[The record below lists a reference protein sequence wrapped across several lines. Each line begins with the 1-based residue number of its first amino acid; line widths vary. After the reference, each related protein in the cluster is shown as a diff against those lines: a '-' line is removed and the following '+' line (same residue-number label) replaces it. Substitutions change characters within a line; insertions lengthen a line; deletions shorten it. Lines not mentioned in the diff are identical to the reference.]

1 MWKKISQNL
10 FNVRRHFSE
19 SINYFCIPHTEQT
32 ILEASCWKEVE
43 RTLKAGR
50 TIKEMNPACDFARE
64 VLCLSHWKKNV
75 SFLNLMFSPVRT
87 TRTQKKFSVE
97 SVAWGETGRPID
109 FSVSPYV
116 TLNKILVVKKQ
127 SWASKSEIDVFKF
140 QWWKNISEIWTCS
153 KNSSSTLFALQNYFN
168 YTIY

>member
-64 VLCLSHWKKNV
+64 VLCLSHCIRSV
-75 SFLNLMFSPVRT
+75 SFLNLMFSPVR
-87 TRTQKKFSVE
+87 RS
-97 SVAWGETGRPID
+97 SMLRLAWGETGRPIN
-109 FSVSPYV
+109 FSVSPFV
-116 TLNKILVVKKQ
+116 TLNKIWVVRKTNISMKIRN
-127 SWASKSEIDVFKF
+127 WCF
-140 QWWKNISEIWTCS
+140 QISMLKNISKIWTCL
-153 KNSSSTLFALQNYFN
+153 KNSLSTLFAVQNYFN
-168 YTIY
+168 NTFY